1 MGTRSSVGVKISL
14 RAHKAPQE
22 DKVVNQSQPRY
33 AYNISDLCVSHL
45 KLGIG
50 YGQIQQFVEGSGDG
64 KNDCQNSQNSSRS
77 EKNLDKSSARRPQTP
92 THSVRLHKGGR
103 LSMHHLTHPITSLV
117 RHPQHES
124 LHLVIERDRES
135 AVPRGRPWFSL
146 RHSLPCALPSSPR
159 HRYAPRSLF
168 RRPRLGPGRRPYP
181 CGRFNRPSMP

>member
-1 MGTRSSVGVKISL
+1 MAKYTSL
-14 RAHKAPQE
+14 SRDREIAKTTVRTVRTARDQRKTLTKVPQDAHKP
-22 DKVVNQSQPRY
+22 
-33 AYNISDLCVSHL
+33 
-45 KLGIG
+45 
-50 YGQIQQFVEGSGDG
+50 
-64 KNDCQNSQNSSRS
+64 
-77 EKNLDKSSARRPQTP
+77 P

-103 LSMHHLTHPITSLV
+103 LSMHHLTHPMTSLV

-135 AVPRGRPWFSL
+135 AVPRGRPWSSL